1 MGKKIVMYVVNIGK
15 WYTLTDAPRKI
26 ENAGVQIHGDSL
38 YVIGGYGKY
47 EPDEI
52 HDPLKRHDIL
62 QLRTAF
68 DDRMALYG
76 MGLAGPGRCSGKS
89 SKYEKIFHLR
99 SLFKKDLKRLGPL
112 FLITDQTLE
121 YSFDSLKLMSF
132 FS

>member
-47 EPDEI
+47 ETGEI

-62 QLRTAF
+62 QLRTLF
-68 DDRMALYG
+68 DHR
-76 MGLAGPGRCSGKS
+76 MGLTNPGRRSGKS
-89 SKYEKIFHLR
+89 SKYLKFFVLR
-99 SLFKKDLKRLGPL
+99 C
-112 FLITDQTLE
+112 
-121 YSFDSLKLMSF
+121 
-132 FS
+132 